1 MRKFCLFVGLFLLMS
16 QSVMGQKIE
25 AQIFK
30 DQFGKAGALT
40 TTTEYLFFSASMQA
54 SKVLKAAFE
63 ELKIDQKVLDRQNIL
78 YVSDIRAMPK
88 AISQM
93 IAIPKMKKYP
103 FSVYFLED
111 DEKTANWPQKEDT
124 LTILVLDNL
133 EVRKVEYFKESDVLV
148 EYLKEIIN

>member
-1 MRKFCLFVGLFLLMS
+1 MKNNWIFIGLFLLMS
-16 QSVMGQKIE
+16 QSAIGQKLE

-40 TTTEYLFFSASMQA
+40 ATTDYLFFSASMQA
-54 SKVLKAAFE
+54 GKVVKAAFN
-63 ELKIDQKVLDRQNIL
+63 ELGIDQKTLDQQNIL

-88 AISQM
+88 AVSQM

-103 FSVYFLED
+103 FAVHFLEE
-111 DEKTANWPQKEDT
+111 DEKSANWPQKEDT

-133 EVRKVEYFKESDVLV
+133 QVQKVKYFNESDALV
-148 EYLKEIIN
+148 EFLEEIIK